1 MACCSARPRR
11 LLAERL
17 FKCRRCLLDFE
28 REMLLAF
35 RQLAGKPQAAKR
47 RAQREWRLSTTETLG
62 TEVA

>member
-1 MACCSARPRR
+1 
-11 LLAERL
+11 
-17 FKCRRCLLDFE
+17 
-28 REMLLAF
+28 MLLAF